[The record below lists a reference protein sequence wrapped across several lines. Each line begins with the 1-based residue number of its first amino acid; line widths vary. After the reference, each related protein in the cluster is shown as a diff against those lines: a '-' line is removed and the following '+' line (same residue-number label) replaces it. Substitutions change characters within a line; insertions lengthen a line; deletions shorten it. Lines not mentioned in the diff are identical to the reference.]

1 VRALKLTIYLG
12 ERDRASGRLATDAI
26 ARLLANAG
34 VRIATLLRGTEGFG
48 LDHGVRT
55 HGVLTLSDD
64 LPLVWV
70 AFDEP
75 ERIERAAEAID
86 ALLPR
91 GLVTLERAALVE
103 GAGDLRGTGAE
114 AGKLI
119 VHLGRGRRAGGRAAH
134 LAVVDGLRAIGV
146 EGAVVLLGVDGV
158 REGRRE
164 PARLFHG
171 NRRVPLMVVCVGRA
185 DRLAAAL
192 DLIGALGLDA
202 TVAFERVS
210 LLKRDGTRL
219 AGPRWAPAEDA
230 GGLGLWSKVTVFTGA
245 DAPGGDAPLAA
256 ELLRRLRSAGAAGAT
271 VLGGIWG
278 YSGADPPDGDR
289 LLGLRRR
296 VPSVVVAVDRPGRMA
311 AAWPEID
318 RLTRRH
324 GLVTGELV
332 PAFRAGGS
340 NGRVGGLR
348 LAATGAWPAQAPS
361 AGE

>member
-12 ERDRASGRLATDAI
+12 ERDRVAGRQASDAI
-26 ARLLANAG
+26 GRLLAGAG
-34 VRIATLLRGTEGFG
+34 VRVATLLRGAEGFG

-55 HGVLTLSDD
+55 HGVLTLSED

-70 AFDEP
+70 AFDAP
-75 ERIERAAEAID
+75 ERIARAAEAVD

-91 GLVTLERAALVE
+91 GLVTLERAELVE
-103 GAGDLRGTGAE
+103 GAGGLRGAGAE

-119 VHLGRGRRAGGRAAH
+119 VHLGRGQRAGGRAAH
-134 LAVVDGLRAIGV
+134 LAVVDGLRERDV
-146 EGAVVLLGVDGV
+146 EGAVALLGIDGV

-164 PARLFHG
+164 PARLFHA
-171 NRRVPLMVVCVGRA
+171 NLRVPLMIVCVGRA

-192 DLIGALGLDA
+192 DLLDDLGLDA

-219 AGPRWAPAEDA
+219 AAPRWAPAEDP

-245 DAPGGDAPLAA
+245 DAPDGRVPLAG

-271 VLGGIWG
+271 SLGGIWG
-278 YSGADPPDGDR
+278 YSGADGPDGDR

-296 VPSVVVAVDRPGRMA
+296 VPSVLVAVDRPGRMA
-311 AAWPEID
+311 AAWPQID

-332 PAFRAGGS
+332 PAFRAGGVD
-340 NGRVGGLR
+340 GRVGGLR
-348 LAATGAWPAQAPS
+348 LAATGAWPAQDPLSGA
-361 AGE
+361 